1 MSKVKIIDRRSEFSI
16 FNEKE
21 LLSKMNHPF
30 IVNMYFSFQDFSN
43 LYLVLDYLTG
53 GDLRYHI
60 SICQRFNEK
69 ETKFFIS
76 NIILGLEYI
85 HSKNIIHRD
94 IKPENLV
101 LDKKGYLRITDFGVA
116 KINLKDNSS
125 ETSGTP
131 GYMAPEVLFVLNHSF
146 PADFFALGV
155 IGFEFMMGF
164 RPYVG
169 RNRKEIKDVI
179 LNTQAKISMNKIPY
193 GWGKD
198 SVDFI
203 NRLLERKVK
212 NRLGSKKGI
221 CELKEHKWFKDVDWE
236 VLKLKKIKA
245 PFIPKGEDNFNR
257 NYCEAIDIISNE
269 TIERYR
275 EYMNDDN
282 YNILFNNYTFSNI
295 ENLKLIAE
303 ENNKKNNFN
312 DNIDKLKTYNKEN
325 INKNIILDNKEN
337 NKEENKILKKSN
349 GLTNILS
356 LSSTN
361 FLIKSNRNNIIN
373 NINNNIN
380 KMDFSNNKNNKKNNK
395 KNSSENK
402 KNQNSETI
410 SIKSINLNNNN
421 NNALTSKK
429 NNTINIENNSLK
441 TNNIQK
447 DISEEI
453 KVPSSNKLINRTF
466 SLNDFNNKNNN
477 KLKTFCLEKKY
488 NNKLNN
494 DFNINNINYFIGEEY
509 KKFNNNN
516 NNNNKIK
523 LILSK
528 SNSMK
533 IIDDNLEK
541 IFLKKKLFKNE
552 NSSNIKLF
560 QNIEN
565 NINSNQKIFQS
576 ILNNQNNK
584 KYNHNNKKNFFI
596 GNREKTYFNNSNIS
610 NDTFQNKIM
619 LLANNNDGFISNRN
633 INHNNNKKIIINP
646 ILNNNNKHNFPQIPT
661 SNKNNNNLS
670 IIERTK
676 QLEKIK
682 SSLLRLKSNNNY
694 NILSFKH
701 NKKNPN
707 SFSDISIKKN
717 KNIDNKIF
725 KRSLSKENFINNK
738 INDGFNN
745 NMNKNFKPEVKIKI
759 LFQNNNLL
767 NKRKESKDYT
777 NFLSI

>member
-60 SICQRFNEK
+60 SIHQRFNEK

-101 LDKKGYLRITDFGVA
+101 LDNKGYLRITDFGVA

-131 GYMAPEVLFVLNHSF
+131 GYMAPEVLFILNHSF

-164 RPYVG
+164 RPYNG

-179 LNTQAKISMNKIPY
+179 LNTQAKINMNKVPY

-212 NRLGSKKGI
+212 NRLGAKKGI
-221 CELKEHKWFKDVDWE
+221 CELKEHKWFNDVNWDE
-236 VLKLKKIKA
+236 LKLKKIKA
-245 PFIPKGEDNFNR
+245 PFVPKGEENFNR
-257 NYCEAIDIISNE
+257 NYCEGVDPISNE

-303 ENNKKNNFN
+303 NNNKNKFN
-312 DNIDKLKTYNKEN
+312 DNIDKMKTYNKDN
-325 INKNIILDNKEN
+325 INNNIFDNKEN
-337 NKEENKILKKSN
+337 SKECNKEENKILKKSN

-361 FLIKSNRNNIIN
+361 FLIKSNRK
-373 NINNNIN
+373 NINNHID
-380 KMDFSNNKNNKKNNK
+380 KIDIFNNKKNKRNNI
-395 KNSSENK
+395 KNVSENK

-410 SIKSINLNNNN
+410 SIKSLNINNNN
-421 NNALTSKK
+421 NTITSKK
-429 NNTINIENNSLK
+429 NNTINIENNSSK
-441 TNNIQK
+441 TNN
-447 DISEEI
+447 ISEEI

-466 SLNDFNNKNNN
+466 SLNDVNNNNNKNKIKTFDLEKKQN
-477 KLKTFCLEKKY
+477 KLK
-488 NNKLNN
+488 NN
-494 DFNINNINYFIGEEY
+494 FSINNINYFIGEEY
-509 KKFNNNN
+509 KKFNNNYN

-523 LILSK
+523 LILTK

-533 IIDDNLEK
+533 IIDENLEK

-552 NSSNIKLF
+552 NSNLKLF

-565 NINSNQKIFQS
+565 NINSNQRIFQS
-576 ILNNQNNK
+576 ILNNNNNK
-584 KYNHNNKKNFFI
+584 KFNHKTKKNYFI
-596 GNREKTYFNNSNIS
+596 SNREKTFFNNSNIT
-610 NDTFQNKIM
+610 NETFQNKNILM
-619 LLANNNDGFISNRN
+619 SNNNNNNDGFISNR
-633 INHNNNKKIIINP
+633 IIIHKNNNNKNKKIIINP
-646 ILNNNNKHNFPQIPT
+646 ILSNNKKYNFPQIAI
-661 SNKNNNNLS
+661 SNRNNNNLS
-670 IIERTK
+670 IIERNK

-682 SSLLRLKSNNNY
+682 SSLLRLKNNNNNN
-694 NILSFKH
+694 NIFSFKH
-701 NKKNPN
+701 NIPN

-717 KNIDNKIF
+717 KKIENAIF
-725 KRSLSKENFINNK
+725 KRSLSKENFVN
-738 INDGFNN
+738 FNN
-745 NMNKNFKPEVKIKI
+745 NDLNNNINKNYKIKI

-767 NKRKESKDYT
+767 NKRKDSKDYT

>member
-60 SICQRFNEK
+60 SIHQRFNEK

-101 LDKKGYLRITDFGVA
+101 LDNKGYLRITDFGVA

-131 GYMAPEVLFVLNHSF
+131 GYMAPEVLFILNHSF

-164 RPYVG
+164 RPYNG

-212 NRLGSKKGI
+212 NRLGAKKGI
-221 CELKEHKWFKDVDWE
+221 CELKEHKWFNDVNWDE
-236 VLKLKKIKA
+236 LKLKKIKA
-245 PFIPKGEDNFNR
+245 PFVPKGEENFNR
-257 NYCEAIDIISNE
+257 NYCEGVDPISNE

-303 ENNKKNNFN
+303 NNNKNKFN
-312 DNIDKLKTYNKEN
+312 DNIDKMKTYNKD
-325 INKNIILDNKEN
+325 NIINNIFDNNENSKEC

-361 FLIKSNRNNIIN
+361 FLIKSNRK
-373 NINNNIN
+373 NINNHID
-380 KMDFSNNKNNKKNNK
+380 KIDILNNKKNKRN
-395 KNSSENK
+395 NVSENK

-410 SIKSINLNNNN
+410 SIKSLNINNNN
-421 NNALTSKK
+421 TITSKK
-429 NNTINIENNSLK
+429 NNTINIENNSSK
-441 TNNIQK
+441 TNN
-447 DISEEI
+447 ISEEI

-466 SLNDFNNKNNN
+466 SLNDVNNNNNKNKIKTFDLEKKQN
-477 KLKTFCLEKKY
+477 KLK
-488 NNKLNN
+488 NN
-494 DFNINNINYFIGEEY
+494 FSINNINYFIGEEY
-509 KKFNNNN
+509 KKFNNNYN

-523 LILSK
+523 LILTK

-533 IIDDNLEK
+533 IIDENLEK

-552 NSSNIKLF
+552 NSNLKLF

-565 NINSNQKIFQS
+565 NINSNQRIFQS
-576 ILNNQNNK
+576 ILNNNNNK
-584 KYNHNNKKNFFI
+584 KFNHKTKKNYFI
-596 GNREKTYFNNSNIS
+596 SNREKTFFNNSNIT
-610 NDTFQNKIM
+610 NETFQNKNILM
-619 LLANNNDGFISNRN
+619 SNNNNNNDGFISNR
-633 INHNNNKKIIINP
+633 IIIHKNNNNKNKKIIINP
-646 ILNNNNKHNFPQIPT
+646 ILSNNKKYNFPQIAI
-661 SNKNNNNLS
+661 SNRNNNNLS
-670 IIERTK
+670 IIERNK

-682 SSLLRLKSNNNY
+682 SSLLRLKNNNNNN
-694 NILSFKH
+694 NIFSFKH
-701 NKKNPN
+701 NIPN

-717 KNIDNKIF
+717 KNINNAIF
-725 KRSLSKENFINNK
+725 KRSLSKENFVN
-738 INDGFNN
+738 FNN
-745 NMNKNFKPEVKIKI
+745 NDLNNNINKNYKIKI

-767 NKRKESKDYT
+767 NKRKDSKDYT

>member
-60 SICQRFNEK
+60 SIHQRFNEK

-101 LDKKGYLRITDFGVA
+101 LDNKGYLRITDFGVA

-131 GYMAPEVLFVLNHSF
+131 GYMAPEVLFILNHSF

-164 RPYVG
+164 RPYNG

-179 LNTQAKISMNKIPY
+179 LNTQAKINMNKVPY

-212 NRLGSKKGI
+212 NRLGAKKGI
-221 CELKEHKWFKDVDWE
+221 CELKEHKWFNDVNWDE
-236 VLKLKKIKA
+236 LKLKKIKA
-245 PFIPKGEDNFNR
+245 PFVPKGEENFNR
-257 NYCEAIDIISNE
+257 NYCEGVDPISNE

-303 ENNKKNNFN
+303 NNNKNKFN
-312 DNIDKLKTYNKEN
+312 DNIDKMKTYNKDN
-325 INKNIILDNKEN
+325 INNNIFDNNENSKEC

-361 FLIKSNRNNIIN
+361 FLIKSNRK
-373 NINNNIN
+373 NINNHID
-380 KMDFSNNKNNKKNNK
+380 KIDIFNNKKNKRNNNI
-395 KNSSENK
+395 KNVSENK

-410 SIKSINLNNNN
+410 SIKSLNINNNN
-421 NNALTSKK
+421 TITSKK
-429 NNTINIENNSLK
+429 NNTINIENNSSK
-441 TNNIQK
+441 TNN
-447 DISEEI
+447 ISEEI

-466 SLNDFNNKNNN
+466 SLNDVNNNNNKNKIKTFDLEKKQN
-477 KLKTFCLEKKY
+477 KLK
-488 NNKLNN
+488 NN
-494 DFNINNINYFIGEEY
+494 FSINNINYFIGEEY
-509 KKFNNNN
+509 KKFNNNYN

-523 LILSK
+523 LILTK

-533 IIDDNLEK
+533 IIDENLEK

-552 NSSNIKLF
+552 NSNLKLF

-565 NINSNQKIFQS
+565 NINSNQRIFQS
-576 ILNNQNNK
+576 ILNNNNNK
-584 KYNHNNKKNFFI
+584 KFNHKTKKNYFI
-596 GNREKTYFNNSNIS
+596 SNREKTFFNNSNIT
-610 NDTFQNKIM
+610 NETFQNKNILM
-619 LLANNNDGFISNRN
+619 SNNNNDGFISNR
-633 INHNNNKKIIINP
+633 IIIHKNNNNKNKKIIINP
-646 ILNNNNKHNFPQIPT
+646 ILSNNKKYNFPQIAI
-661 SNKNNNNLS
+661 SNRNNNNLS
-670 IIERTK
+670 IIERNK

-682 SSLLRLKSNNNY
+682 SSLLRLKNNNNNN
-694 NILSFKH
+694 NIFSFKH
-701 NKKNPN
+701 NIPN
-707 SFSDISIKKN
+707 SFSDISIKK
-717 KNIDNKIF
+717 K
-725 KRSLSKENFINNK
+725 
-738 INDGFNN
+738 
-745 NMNKNFKPEVKIKI
+745 
-759 LFQNNNLL
+759 
-767 NKRKESKDYT
+767 
-777 NFLSI
+777 

>member
-60 SICQRFNEK
+60 SIHQRFNEK

-101 LDKKGYLRITDFGVA
+101 LDNKGYLRISDFGVA

-131 GYMAPEVLFVLNHSF
+131 GYMAPEVLFILNHSF

-164 RPYVG
+164 RPYNG

-179 LNTQAKISMNKIPY
+179 LNTQAKINMNKVPY

-212 NRLGSKKGI
+212 NRLGAKKGI
-221 CELKEHKWFKDVDWE
+221 CELKEHKWFNDVNWDE
-236 VLKLKKIKA
+236 LKLKKIKA
-245 PFIPKGEDNFNR
+245 PFVPKGEENFNR
-257 NYCEAIDIISNE
+257 NYCEGVDPISNE

-303 ENNKKNNFN
+303 NNNKNKFN
-312 DNIDKLKTYNKEN
+312 DNIDKMKTYNKDN
-325 INKNIILDNKEN
+325 INNNIFDNNENSKEC

-361 FLIKSNRNNIIN
+361 FLIKSNRK
-373 NINNNIN
+373 NINNHID
-380 KMDFSNNKNNKKNNK
+380 KIDILNNKKNKRNNI
-395 KNSSENK
+395 KNVSENK

-410 SIKSINLNNNN
+410 SIKSLNINNNN
-421 NNALTSKK
+421 NTITSKK
-429 NNTINIENNSLK
+429 NNTINIENNSSK
-441 TNNIQK
+441 TNN
-447 DISEEI
+447 ISEEI

-466 SLNDFNNKNNN
+466 SLNDVNNNNNKNKTKTFDLEKKQN
-477 KLKTFCLEKKY
+477 KLK
-488 NNKLNN
+488 NN
-494 DFNINNINYFIGEEY
+494 FSINNINYFIGEEY
-509 KKFNNNN
+509 KKFNNNYN

-523 LILSK
+523 LILTK

-533 IIDDNLEK
+533 IIDENLEK

-552 NSSNIKLF
+552 NSNLKLF

-565 NINSNQKIFQS
+565 NINSNQRIFQS
-576 ILNNQNNK
+576 ILNNNNNK
-584 KYNHNNKKNFFI
+584 KFNHKTKKNYFI
-596 GNREKTYFNNSNIS
+596 SNREKTFFNNSNIT
-610 NDTFQNKIM
+610 NETFQNKNILM
-619 LLANNNDGFISNRN
+619 SNNNNNNNNDGFISNR
-633 INHNNNKKIIINP
+633 IIIHKNNNNKNKKIIINP
-646 ILNNNNKHNFPQIPT
+646 ILSNNKKYNFPQIAI
-661 SNKNNNNLS
+661 SNRNNNNLS
-670 IIERTK
+670 IIERNK

-682 SSLLRLKSNNNY
+682 SSLLRLKNNNNN
-694 NILSFKH
+694 NIFSFKH
-701 NKKNPN
+701 NIPN

-717 KNIDNKIF
+717 KNIDNAIF
-725 KRSLSKENFINNK
+725 KRSLSKENFVN
-738 INDGFNN
+738 FNN
-745 NMNKNFKPEVKIKI
+745 NDLNNNINKNYKIKI

-767 NKRKESKDYT
+767 NKRKDSKDYT

>member
-60 SICQRFNEK
+60 SIHQRFNEK

-101 LDKKGYLRITDFGVA
+101 LDNKGYLRITDFGVA

-131 GYMAPEVLFVLNHSF
+131 GYMAPEVLFILNHSF

-164 RPYVG
+164 RPYNG

-179 LNTQAKISMNKIPY
+179 LNTQAKINMNKVPY

-212 NRLGSKKGI
+212 NRLGAKNGI
-221 CELKEHKWFKDVDWE
+221 FELKEHKWFNDVNWDE
-236 VLKLKKIKA
+236 LKLKKIKA
-245 PFIPKGEDNFNR
+245 PFVPKGEENFNR
-257 NYCEAIDIISNE
+257 NYCEGVDPISNE

-303 ENNKKNNFN
+303 NNNKNKFN
-312 DNIDKLKTYNKEN
+312 DNIDKMKTYNKD
-325 INKNIILDNKEN
+325 NIINNIFDNNENSKEC

-361 FLIKSNRNNIIN
+361 FLIKSNRK
-373 NINNNIN
+373 NINNHID
-380 KMDFSNNKNNKKNNK
+380 KIDILNNKKNKRN
-395 KNSSENK
+395 NVSENK

-410 SIKSINLNNNN
+410 SIKSLNINNNN
-421 NNALTSKK
+421 TITSKK
-429 NNTINIENNSLK
+429 NNTINIENNSSK
-441 TNNIQK
+441 TNN
-447 DISEEI
+447 ISEEI

-466 SLNDFNNKNNN
+466 SLNDVNNNNNKNKIKTFDLEKKQN
-477 KLKTFCLEKKY
+477 KLK
-488 NNKLNN
+488 NN
-494 DFNINNINYFIGEEY
+494 FSINNINYFIGEEY
-509 KKFNNNN
+509 KKFNNNYN

-523 LILSK
+523 LILTK

-533 IIDDNLEK
+533 IIDENLEK

-552 NSSNIKLF
+552 NSNLKLF

-565 NINSNQKIFQS
+565 NINSNQRIFQS
-576 ILNNQNNK
+576 ILNNNNNK
-584 KYNHNNKKNFFI
+584 KFNHKTKKNYFI
-596 GNREKTYFNNSNIS
+596 SNREKTFFNNSNIT
-610 NDTFQNKIM
+610 NETFQNKNILM
-619 LLANNNDGFISNRN
+619 SNNNNNNDGFISNR
-633 INHNNNKKIIINP
+633 IIIHKNNNNKNKKIIINP
-646 ILNNNNKHNFPQIPT
+646 ILSNNKKYNFPQIAI
-661 SNKNNNNLS
+661 SNRNNNNLS
-670 IIERTK
+670 IIERNK

-682 SSLLRLKSNNNY
+682 SSLLRLKNNNNNN
-694 NILSFKH
+694 NIFSFKH
-701 NKKNPN
+701 NIPN

-717 KNIDNKIF
+717 KNINNAIF
-725 KRSLSKENFINNK
+725 KRSLSKENFVN
-738 INDGFNN
+738 FNN
-745 NMNKNFKPEVKIKI
+745 NDLNNNINKNYKIKI

-767 NKRKESKDYT
+767 NKRKDSKDYT

>member
-60 SICQRFNEK
+60 SIHQRFNEK

-101 LDKKGYLRITDFGVA
+101 LDNKGYLRITDFGVA

-131 GYMAPEVLFVLNHSF
+131 GYMAPEVLFILNHSF

-179 LNTQAKISMNKIPY
+179 LNTQAKINMNKVPY

-212 NRLGSKKGI
+212 NRLGAKKGI
-221 CELKEHKWFKDVDWE
+221 CELKEHKWFNDVNWDE
-236 VLKLKKIKA
+236 LKLKKIKA
-245 PFIPKGEDNFNR
+245 PFVPKGEENFNR
-257 NYCEAIDIISNE
+257 NYCEGIDPISNE

-303 ENNKKNNFN
+303 NNNKNNFN
-312 DNIDKLKTYNKEN
+312 DNIDKMKTYNKDN
-325 INKNIILDNKEN
+325 INNSIFDNKEN
-337 NKEENKILKKSN
+337 SKECNKEENKILKKSN

-356 LSSTN
+356 LSSSN
-361 FLIKSNRNNIIN
+361 FLIKSNRNNIN
-373 NINNNIN
+373 NHNDKIDI
-380 KMDFSNNKNNKKNNK
+380 SNNKKNKRNNSNNK
-395 KNSSENK
+395 KNITENK

-410 SIKSINLNNNN
+410 SIKSLNINNNN
-421 NNALTSKK
+421 NTITSKK
-429 NNTINIENNSLK
+429 NNTINIENNNSLK
-441 TNNIQK
+441 TNN
-447 DISEEI
+447 ISEEI
-453 KVPSSNKLINRTF
+453 KVPSSNKLMNRTF
-466 SLNDFNNKNNN
+466 SLKDVNNNNNKNKMKTFDLEKKQN
-477 KLKTFCLEKKY
+477 KLKNE
-488 NNKLNN
+488 
-494 DFNINNINYFIGEEY
+494 FNINNINYFIGEEY
-509 KKFNNNN
+509 KKFNNNYN

-523 LILSK
+523 LILTK

-533 IIDDNLEK
+533 IIDENLEK

-552 NSSNIKLF
+552 NSNLKLF

-565 NINSNQKIFQS
+565 NLNSNKRIFQS
-576 ILNNQNNK
+576 ILNNKNNK
-584 KYNHNNKKNFFI
+584 KFNHKTKKNYI
-596 GNREKTYFNNSNIS
+596 ISNREKTFFNNSNIT
-610 NDTFQNKIM
+610 NETFQNKIM
-619 LLANNNDGFISNRN
+619 LMSNNNNNDGFLSNRN
-633 INHNNNKKIIINP
+633 IIHNNNFNKNTKIIINP
-646 ILNNNNKHNFPQIPT
+646 ILSNKKYNFPQIAI
-661 SNKNNNNLS
+661 SNKKANNLS
-670 IIERTK
+670 IIERNK

-682 SSLLRLKSNNNY
+682 SSLLRIKNNNNN
-694 NILSFKH
+694 NILSFRH
-701 NKKNPN
+701 NNNIPN
-707 SFSDISIKKN
+707 SFSDISMKIN
-717 KNIDNKIF
+717 KNIDNAIF
-725 KRSLSKENFINNK
+725 KRSLSKENFIN
-738 INDGFNN
+738 FNN
-745 NMNKNFKPEVKIKI
+745 NDLNNNINKNHKIKI

-767 NKRKESKDYT
+767 NKRKKSKDYT

>member
-60 SICQRFNEK
+60 SIHQRFNEK

-101 LDKKGYLRITDFGVA
+101 LDNKGYLRITDFGVA

-131 GYMAPEVLFVLNHSF
+131 GYMAPEVLFILNHSF

-164 RPYVG
+164 RPYNG

-179 LNTQAKISMNKIPY
+179 LNTQAKINMNKVPY

-212 NRLGSKKGI
+212 NRLGAKKGI
-221 CELKEHKWFKDVDWE
+221 CELKEHKWFNDVNWDE
-236 VLKLKKIKA
+236 LKLKKIKA
-245 PFIPKGEDNFNR
+245 PFVPKGEENFNR
-257 NYCEAIDIISNE
+257 NYCEGVDPISNE

-303 ENNKKNNFN
+303 NNNKNKFN
-312 DNIDKLKTYNKEN
+312 DNIDKMKTYNKDN
-325 INKNIILDNKEN
+325 INNNIFDNNENSKEC

-361 FLIKSNRNNIIN
+361 FLIKSNRK
-373 NINNNIN
+373 NINNHID
-380 KMDFSNNKNNKKNNK
+380 KIDIFNNKKNKRNNNI
-395 KNSSENK
+395 KNVSENK

-410 SIKSINLNNNN
+410 SIKSLNINNNN
-421 NNALTSKK
+421 TITSKK
-429 NNTINIENNSLK
+429 NNTINIENNSSK
-441 TNNIQK
+441 TNN
-447 DISEEI
+447 ISEEI

-466 SLNDFNNKNNN
+466 SLNNVNNNNNKNKIKTFDLEKKQN
-477 KLKTFCLEKKY
+477 KLK
-488 NNKLNN
+488 NN
-494 DFNINNINYFIGEEY
+494 FSINNINYFIGEEY
-509 KKFNNNN
+509 KKFNNNYN

-523 LILSK
+523 LILTK

-533 IIDDNLEK
+533 IIDENLEK

-552 NSSNIKLF
+552 NSNLKLF

-565 NINSNQKIFQS
+565 NINSNQRIFQS
-576 ILNNQNNK
+576 ILNNNNNK
-584 KYNHNNKKNFFI
+584 KFNHKTKKNYFI
-596 GNREKTYFNNSNIS
+596 SNREKTFFNNSNIT
-610 NDTFQNKIM
+610 NETFQNKNILM
-619 LLANNNDGFISNRN
+619 SNNNNNNNNDGFISNR
-633 INHNNNKKIIINP
+633 IIIHKNNNNKNKKIIINP
-646 ILNNNNKHNFPQIPT
+646 ILSNNKKYNFPQIAI
-661 SNKNNNNLS
+661 SNRNNNNLS
-670 IIERTK
+670 IIERNK

-682 SSLLRLKSNNNY
+682 SSLLRLKNNNNNN
-694 NILSFKH
+694 NIFSFKH
-701 NKKNPN
+701 NIPN
-707 SFSDISIKKN
+707 SFSDISIKK
-717 KNIDNKIF
+717 K
-725 KRSLSKENFINNK
+725 
-738 INDGFNN
+738 
-745 NMNKNFKPEVKIKI
+745 
-759 LFQNNNLL
+759 
-767 NKRKESKDYT
+767 
-777 NFLSI
+777 

>member
-60 SICQRFNEK
+60 SIHQRFNEK

-101 LDKKGYLRITDFGVA
+101 LDNKGYLRITDFGVA

-131 GYMAPEVLFVLNHSF
+131 GYMAPEVLFILNHSF

-179 LNTQAKISMNKIPY
+179 LNTQAKINMNKVPY

-212 NRLGSKKGI
+212 NRLGAKKGI
-221 CELKEHKWFKDVDWE
+221 CELKEHKWFNDVNWDE
-236 VLKLKKIKA
+236 LKLKKIKA
-245 PFIPKGEDNFNR
+245 PFVPKGEENFNR
-257 NYCEAIDIISNE
+257 NYCEGIDPISNE

-303 ENNKKNNFN
+303 NNNKNNFN
-312 DNIDKLKTYNKEN
+312 DNIDKMKTYNKDN
-325 INKNIILDNKEN
+325 INNSIFDNKEN
-337 NKEENKILKKSN
+337 SKECNKEENKILKKSN

-356 LSSTN
+356 LSSSN
-361 FLIKSNRNNIIN
+361 FLIKSNRK
-373 NINNNIN
+373 NINNHNDKI
-380 KMDFSNNKNNKKNNK
+380 DISNNKKNKRNNSNNK
-395 KNSSENK
+395 KYVTENK

-410 SIKSINLNNNN
+410 SIKSLNINNNN
-421 NNALTSKK
+421 NTITSKK
-429 NNTINIENNSLK
+429 NNTINIENNNSLK
-441 TNNIQK
+441 TNN
-447 DISEEI
+447 ISEEI
-453 KVPSSNKLINRTF
+453 KVPTSNKLMNRTF
-466 SLNDFNNKNNN
+466 SLNNVNNNNNKNKIKTFDIEKKQN
-477 KLKTFCLEKKY
+477 KLK
-488 NNKLNN
+488 N

-509 KKFNNNN
+509 KKFNNNYN

-523 LILSK
+523 LILTK

-533 IIDDNLEK
+533 IIDENLEK

-552 NSSNIKLF
+552 NSNLKLF

-565 NINSNQKIFQS
+565 NLNSNKRIFQS
-576 ILNNQNNK
+576 ILNNKNNK
-584 KYNHNNKKNFFI
+584 KFNHKTKKNYI
-596 GNREKTYFNNSNIS
+596 ISNREKTFFNNSNIT
-610 NDTFQNKIM
+610 NETFQNKIM
-619 LLANNNDGFISNRN
+619 LMSNNNNNNDGFLSNRN
-633 INHNNNKKIIINP
+633 IIHNNNFNKNTKIIINP
-646 ILNNNNKHNFPQIPT
+646 ILSNKKYNFPQIAI
-661 SNKNNNNLS
+661 SNKKANNLS
-670 IIERTK
+670 IIERNK

-682 SSLLRLKSNNNY
+682 SSLLRIKNNNNN
-694 NILSFKH
+694 NILSFRH
-701 NKKNPN
+701 NNNIPN
-707 SFSDISIKKN
+707 SFSDISMKIN
-717 KNIDNKIF
+717 KNIDNAIF
-725 KRSLSKENFINNK
+725 KRSLSKENFIN
-738 INDGFNN
+738 FNN
-745 NMNKNFKPEVKIKI
+745 NDLNNNINKNHKIKI

>member
-60 SICQRFNEK
+60 SIHQRFNEK

-101 LDKKGYLRITDFGVA
+101 LDNKGYLRITDFGVA

-131 GYMAPEVLFVLNHSF
+131 GYMAPEVLFILNHSF

-179 LNTQAKISMNKIPY
+179 LNTQAKINMNKVPY

-212 NRLGSKKGI
+212 NRLGAKKGI
-221 CELKEHKWFKDVDWE
+221 CELKEHKWFNDVNWDE
-236 VLKLKKIKA
+236 LKLKKIKA
-245 PFIPKGEDNFNR
+245 PFVPKGEENFNR
-257 NYCEAIDIISNE
+257 NYCEGIDPISNE

-303 ENNKKNNFN
+303 NNNKNNFN
-312 DNIDKLKTYNKEN
+312 DNIDKMKTYNKDN
-325 INKNIILDNKEN
+325 INNSIFDNKEN
-337 NKEENKILKKSN
+337 SKEYNKEENKILKKSN

-356 LSSTN
+356 LSSSN
-361 FLIKSNRNNIIN
+361 FLIKSNRNNIN
-373 NINNNIN
+373 NHNDKIDISRNKKNKRNN
-380 KMDFSNNKNNKKNNK
+380 SNNKKNIT
-395 KNSSENK
+395 ENK

-410 SIKSINLNNNN
+410 SIKSLNINNNN
-421 NNALTSKK
+421 NTITSKK
-429 NNTINIENNSLK
+429 NNTINIENNSSK
-441 TNNIQK
+441 TNN
-447 DISEEI
+447 ISEEI

-466 SLNDFNNKNNN
+466 SLNDVNNNNNNKNKIKTFDLEKKQN
-477 KLKTFCLEKKY
+477 KLK
-488 NNKLNN
+488 NN
-494 DFNINNINYFIGEEY
+494 FSINNINYFIGEEY
-509 KKFNNNN
+509 KKFNNNYN

-523 LILSK
+523 LILTK

-533 IIDDNLEK
+533 IIDENLEK

-552 NSSNIKLF
+552 NSNLKLF

-565 NINSNQKIFQS
+565 NLNSNKRIFQS
-576 ILNNQNNK
+576 ILNNKNNK
-584 KYNHNNKKNFFI
+584 KFNHKTKKNYI
-596 GNREKTYFNNSNIS
+596 ISNREKTFFNNSNIT
-610 NDTFQNKIM
+610 NETFQNKIM
-619 LLANNNDGFISNRN
+619 LMSNNNNNNDGFLSNRN
-633 INHNNNKKIIINP
+633 IIHNNNFNKNTKIIINP
-646 ILNNNNKHNFPQIPT
+646 ILSNKKYNFPQIAI
-661 SNKNNNNLS
+661 SNKKANNLS
-670 IIERTK
+670 IIERNK

-682 SSLLRLKSNNNY
+682 SSLLRIKNNNNN
-694 NILSFKH
+694 NILSFRH
-701 NKKNPN
+701 NNNIPN
-707 SFSDISIKKN
+707 SFSDISMKIN
-717 KNIDNKIF
+717 KNIDNAIF
-725 KRSLSKENFINNK
+725 KRSLSKENFIN
-738 INDGFNN
+738 FNN
-745 NMNKNFKPEVKIKI
+745 NDLNNNINKNHKIKI

-767 NKRKESKDYT
+767 NKRKDSKDYT

>member
-60 SICQRFNEK
+60 SIHQRFNEK

-101 LDKKGYLRITDFGVA
+101 LDNKGYLRITDFGVA

-131 GYMAPEVLFVLNHSF
+131 GYMAPEVLFILNHSF

-164 RPYVG
+164 RPYNG

-179 LNTQAKISMNKIPY
+179 LNTQAKINMNKVPY

-212 NRLGSKKGI
+212 NRLGAKKGI
-221 CELKEHKWFKDVDWE
+221 CELKEHKWFNDVNWDE
-236 VLKLKKIKA
+236 LKLKKIKA
-245 PFIPKGEDNFNR
+245 PFVPKGEENFNR
-257 NYCEAIDIISNE
+257 NYCEGVDPISNE

-303 ENNKKNNFN
+303 NNNKNKFN
-312 DNIDKLKTYNKEN
+312 DNIDKMKTYNKDN
-325 INKNIILDNKEN
+325 INNNIFDNNENSKEC

-361 FLIKSNRNNIIN
+361 FLIKSNRK
-373 NINNNIN
+373 NINNHID
-380 KMDFSNNKNNKKNNK
+380 KIDIFNNKKNKRNNI
-395 KNSSENK
+395 KNVSENK

-410 SIKSINLNNNN
+410 SIKSLNINNNN
-421 NNALTSKK
+421 TITSKK
-429 NNTINIENNSLK
+429 NNTINIENNSSK
-441 TNNIQK
+441 TNN
-447 DISEEI
+447 ISEEI

-466 SLNDFNNKNNN
+466 SLNDVNNNNNNKNKIKTFDLEKKQN
-477 KLKTFCLEKKY
+477 KLK
-488 NNKLNN
+488 NN
-494 DFNINNINYFIGEEY
+494 FSINNINYFIGEEY
-509 KKFNNNN
+509 KKFNNNYN

-523 LILSK
+523 LILTK

-533 IIDDNLEK
+533 IIDENLEK

-552 NSSNIKLF
+552 NSNLKLF

-565 NINSNQKIFQS
+565 NINSNQRIFQS
-576 ILNNQNNK
+576 ILNNNNNK
-584 KYNHNNKKNFFI
+584 KFNHKTKKNYFI
-596 GNREKTYFNNSNIS
+596 SNREKTFFNNSNIT
-610 NDTFQNKIM
+610 NETFQNKNILM
-619 LLANNNDGFISNRN
+619 SNNNNNNNDGFISNR
-633 INHNNNKKIIINP
+633 IIIHKNNNNKNKKIIINP
-646 ILNNNNKHNFPQIPT
+646 ILNNNKKYNFPQIAI
-661 SNKNNNNLS
+661 SNRNNNNLS
-670 IIERTK
+670 IIERNK

-682 SSLLRLKSNNNY
+682 SSLLRLKNNNNN
-694 NILSFKH
+694 NIFSFKH
-701 NKKNPN
+701 NIPN

-717 KNIDNKIF
+717 KNIDNAIF
-725 KRSLSKENFINNK
+725 KRSLSKENFVN
-738 INDGFNN
+738 FNN
-745 NMNKNFKPEVKIKI
+745 NDLNNNINKNYKIKI

-767 NKRKESKDYT
+767 NKRKDSKDYT

>member
-60 SICQRFNEK
+60 SIHQRFNEK

-101 LDKKGYLRITDFGVA
+101 LDNKGYLRITDFGVA

-131 GYMAPEVLFVLNHSF
+131 GYMAPEVLFILNHSF

-164 RPYVG
+164 RPYNG

-303 ENNKKNNFN
+303 NNNKNKFN
-312 DNIDKLKTYNKEN
+312 DNIDKMKTYNKDN
-325 INKNIILDNKEN
+325 INNNIFDNNENSKEC

-356 LSSTN
+356 LSSSN
-361 FLIKSNRNNIIN
+361 FLIKSNRNNIN
-373 NINNNIN
+373 NHNDKIDISSNKKNKRNN
-380 KMDFSNNKNNKKNNK
+380 SNNKKYVT
-395 KNSSENK
+395 ENK

-410 SIKSINLNNNN
+410 SIKSLNINNNN
-421 NNALTSKK
+421 TITSKK
-429 NNTINIENNSLK
+429 NNTINIENNSSK
-441 TNNIQK
+441 TNN
-447 DISEEI
+447 ISEEI

-466 SLNDFNNKNNN
+466 SLNDVNNNNNKNKIKTFDLEKKQN
-477 KLKTFCLEKKY
+477 KLK
-488 NNKLNN
+488 NN
-494 DFNINNINYFIGEEY
+494 FSINNINYFIGEEY
-509 KKFNNNN
+509 KKFNNNYN

-523 LILSK
+523 LILTK

-533 IIDDNLEK
+533 IIDENLEK

-552 NSSNIKLF
+552 NSNLKLF

-565 NINSNQKIFQS
+565 NINSNKRIFQS
-576 ILNNQNNK
+576 ILNNNNNK
-584 KYNHNNKKNFFI
+584 KFNHKTKKNYFI
-596 GNREKTYFNNSNIS
+596 SNREKTFFNNSNIT
-610 NDTFQNKIM
+610 NETFQNKNILM
-619 LLANNNDGFISNRN
+619 SNNNNNNNDGFISNR
-633 INHNNNKKIIINP
+633 IIIHKNNNNKNKKIIINP
-646 ILNNNNKHNFPQIPT
+646 ILSNNKKYNFPQIAI
-661 SNKNNNNLS
+661 SNRNNNNLS
-670 IIERTK
+670 IIERNK

-682 SSLLRLKSNNNY
+682 SSLLRLKNNNNNN
-694 NILSFKH
+694 NIFSFKH
-701 NKKNPN
+701 NIPN

-717 KNIDNKIF
+717 KNIDNAIF
-725 KRSLSKENFINNK
+725 KRSLSKENFVN
-738 INDGFNN
+738 FNN
-745 NMNKNFKPEVKIKI
+745 NDLNNNINKNYKIKI

-767 NKRKESKDYT
+767 NKRKDSKDYT

>member
-60 SICQRFNEK
+60 SIHQRFNEK

-101 LDKKGYLRITDFGVA
+101 LDNKGYLRITDFGVA

-131 GYMAPEVLFVLNHSF
+131 GYMAPEVLFILNHSF

-164 RPYVG
+164 RPYNG

-303 ENNKKNNFN
+303 NNNKNKFN
-312 DNIDKLKTYNKEN
+312 DNIDKMKTYNKDN
-325 INKNIILDNKEN
+325 INNNIFDNNENSKEC

-361 FLIKSNRNNIIN
+361 FLIKSNRK
-373 NINNNIN
+373 NINNHID
-380 KMDFSNNKNNKKNNK
+380 KIDIFNNKKNKRNNI
-395 KNSSENK
+395 KNVSENK

-410 SIKSINLNNNN
+410 SIKSLNINNNN
-421 NNALTSKK
+421 TITSKK
-429 NNTINIENNSLK
+429 NNTINIENNSSK
-441 TNNIQK
+441 TNN
-447 DISEEI
+447 ISEEI

-466 SLNDFNNKNNN
+466 SLNDVNNNNNKNKIKTFDLEKKQN
-477 KLKTFCLEKKY
+477 KLK
-488 NNKLNN
+488 NN
-494 DFNINNINYFIGEEY
+494 FSINNINYFIGEEY
-509 KKFNNNN
+509 KKFNNNYN

-523 LILSK
+523 LILTK

-533 IIDDNLEK
+533 IIDENLEK

-552 NSSNIKLF
+552 NSNLKLF

-565 NINSNQKIFQS
+565 NINSNQRIFQS
-576 ILNNQNNK
+576 ILNNNNNK
-584 KYNHNNKKNFFI
+584 KFNHKTKKNYFI
-596 GNREKTYFNNSNIS
+596 SNREKTFFNNSNIT
-610 NDTFQNKIM
+610 NETFQNKNILM
-619 LLANNNDGFISNRN
+619 SNNNNNNDGFISNR
-633 INHNNNKKIIINP
+633 IIIHKNNNNKNKKIIINP
-646 ILNNNNKHNFPQIPT
+646 ILSNNKKYNFPQIAI
-661 SNKNNNNLS
+661 SNRNNNNLS
-670 IIERTK
+670 IIERNK

-682 SSLLRLKSNNNY
+682 SSLLRLKNNNNNN
-694 NILSFKH
+694 NIFSFKH
-701 NKKNPN
+701 NIPN

-717 KNIDNKIF
+717 KKIDNAIF
-725 KRSLSKENFINNK
+725 KRSLSKENFVN
-738 INDGFNN
+738 FNN
-745 NMNKNFKPEVKIKI
+745 NDLNNNINKNYKIKI

-767 NKRKESKDYT
+767 NKRKDSKDYT

>member
-60 SICQRFNEK
+60 SIHQRFNEK

-101 LDKKGYLRITDFGVA
+101 LDNKGYLRISDFGVA

-131 GYMAPEVLFVLNHSF
+131 GYMAPEVLFILNHSF

-164 RPYVG
+164 RPYNG

-179 LNTQAKISMNKIPY
+179 LNTQAKINMNKVPY

-212 NRLGSKKGI
+212 NRLGAKKGI
-221 CELKEHKWFKDVDWE
+221 CELKEHKWFNDVNWDE
-236 VLKLKKIKA
+236 LKLKKIKA
-245 PFIPKGEDNFNR
+245 PFIPKGEENFNR
-257 NYCEAIDIISNE
+257 NYCEGVDPISNE

-303 ENNKKNNFN
+303 NNNKNKFN
-312 DNIDKLKTYNKEN
+312 DNIDKMKTYNKDN
-325 INKNIILDNKEN
+325 INNNIFDNNENSKEC

-361 FLIKSNRNNIIN
+361 FLIKSNRK
-373 NINNNIN
+373 NINNHID
-380 KMDFSNNKNNKKNNK
+380 KIDILNNKKNKRNNNI
-395 KNSSENK
+395 KNVSENK

-410 SIKSINLNNNN
+410 SIKSLNINNNN
-421 NNALTSKK
+421 NTITSKK
-429 NNTINIENNSLK
+429 NNTINIENNSSK
-441 TNNIQK
+441 TNN
-447 DISEEI
+447 ISEEI

-466 SLNDFNNKNNN
+466 SLNDVNNNNNKNKTKTFDLEKKQN
-477 KLKTFCLEKKY
+477 KLK
-488 NNKLNN
+488 NN
-494 DFNINNINYFIGEEY
+494 FSINNINYFIGEEY
-509 KKFNNNN
+509 KKFNNNYN

-523 LILSK
+523 LILTK

-533 IIDDNLEK
+533 IIDENLEK

-552 NSSNIKLF
+552 NSNLKLF

-565 NINSNQKIFQS
+565 NINSNQRIFQS
-576 ILNNQNNK
+576 ILNNNNNK
-584 KYNHNNKKNFFI
+584 KFNHKTKKNYFI
-596 GNREKTYFNNSNIS
+596 SNREKTFFNNSNIT
-610 NDTFQNKIM
+610 NETFQNKNILM
-619 LLANNNDGFISNRN
+619 SNNNNNNNNDGFISNR
-633 INHNNNKKIIINP
+633 IIIHKNNNNKNKKIIINP
-646 ILNNNNKHNFPQIPT
+646 ILSNNKKYNFPQIAI
-661 SNKNNNNLS
+661 SNRNNNNLS
-670 IIERTK
+670 IIERNK

-682 SSLLRLKSNNNY
+682 SSLLRLKNNNNN
-694 NILSFKH
+694 NIFSFKH
-701 NKKNPN
+701 NIPN

-717 KNIDNKIF
+717 KNIDNAIF
-725 KRSLSKENFINNK
+725 KRSLSKENFVN
-738 INDGFNN
+738 FNN
-745 NMNKNFKPEVKIKI
+745 NDLNNNINKNYKIKI

-767 NKRKESKDYT
+767 NKRKDSKDYT

>member
-60 SICQRFNEK
+60 SIHQRFNEK

-101 LDKKGYLRITDFGVA
+101 LDNKGYLRITDFGVA

-131 GYMAPEVLFVLNHSF
+131 GYMAPEVLFILNHSF

-164 RPYVG
+164 RPYNG

-179 LNTQAKISMNKIPY
+179 LNTQAKINMNKVPY

-212 NRLGSKKGI
+212 NRLGAKKGI
-221 CELKEHKWFKDVDWE
+221 CELKEHKWFNDVNWDE
-236 VLKLKKIKA
+236 LKLKKIKA
-245 PFIPKGEDNFNR
+245 PFVPKGEENFNR
-257 NYCEAIDIISNE
+257 NYCEGVDPISNE

-303 ENNKKNNFN
+303 NNNKNKFN
-312 DNIDKLKTYNKEN
+312 DNIDKMKTYNKDN
-325 INKNIILDNKEN
+325 INNNIFDNNENSKEC

-349 GLTNILS
+349 GLTNILM
-356 LSSTN
+356 SSTN
-361 FLIKSNRNNIIN
+361 FLIKSNRK
-373 NINNNIN
+373 NINNHID
-380 KMDFSNNKNNKKNNK
+380 KIDILNNKKNKRNNNI
-395 KNSSENK
+395 KNVSENK

-410 SIKSINLNNNN
+410 SIKSLNINNNN
-421 NNALTSKK
+421 NTITSKK
-429 NNTINIENNSLK
+429 NNTINIENNSSK
-441 TNNIQK
+441 TNN
-447 DISEEI
+447 ISEEI

-466 SLNDFNNKNNN
+466 SLNDVNNNNNKNKIKTFDLEKKQN
-477 KLKTFCLEKKY
+477 KLK
-488 NNKLNN
+488 NN
-494 DFNINNINYFIGEEY
+494 FSINNINYFIGEEY
-509 KKFNNNN
+509 KKFNNNYN

-523 LILSK
+523 LILTK

-533 IIDDNLEK
+533 IIDENLEK

-552 NSSNIKLF
+552 NSNLKLF

-565 NINSNQKIFQS
+565 NINSNQRIFQS
-576 ILNNQNNK
+576 ILNNNNNK
-584 KYNHNNKKNFFI
+584 KFNHKTKKNYFI
-596 GNREKTYFNNSNIS
+596 SNREKTFFNNSNIT
-610 NDTFQNKIM
+610 NETFQNKNILM
-619 LLANNNDGFISNRN
+619 SNNNNNDGFISNR
-633 INHNNNKKIIINP
+633 IIIHKNNNNKNKKIIINP
-646 ILNNNNKHNFPQIPT
+646 ILSNNKKYNFPQIAI
-661 SNKNNNNLS
+661 SNRNNNNLS
-670 IIERTK
+670 IIERNK

-682 SSLLRLKSNNNY
+682 SSLLRLKNNNNNN
-694 NILSFKH
+694 NIFSFKH
-701 NKKNPN
+701 NIPN

-717 KNIDNKIF
+717 KNIDNAIF
-725 KRSLSKENFINNK
+725 KRSLSKENFVN
-738 INDGFNN
+738 FNN
-745 NMNKNFKPEVKIKI
+745 NDLNNNINKNYKIKI

-767 NKRKESKDYT
+767 NKRKDSKDYT

>member
-60 SICQRFNEK
+60 SIHQRFNEK

-101 LDKKGYLRITDFGVA
+101 LDNKGYLRISDFGVA

-131 GYMAPEVLFVLNHSF
+131 GYMAPEVLFILNHSF

-164 RPYVG
+164 RPYNG

-179 LNTQAKISMNKIPY
+179 LNTQAKINMNKVPY

-212 NRLGSKKGI
+212 NRLGAKKGI
-221 CELKEHKWFKDVDWE
+221 CELKEHKWFNDVNWDE
-236 VLKLKKIKA
+236 LKLKKIKA
-245 PFIPKGEDNFNR
+245 PFVPKGEENFNR
-257 NYCEAIDIISNE
+257 NYCEGVDPISNE

-303 ENNKKNNFN
+303 NNNKNKFN
-312 DNIDKLKTYNKEN
+312 DNIDKMKTYNKDN
-325 INKNIILDNKEN
+325 INNNIFDNNENSKEC

-361 FLIKSNRNNIIN
+361 FLIKSNRK
-373 NINNNIN
+373 NINNHID
-380 KMDFSNNKNNKKNNK
+380 KIDILNNKKNKRNNI
-395 KNSSENK
+395 KNVSENK

-410 SIKSINLNNNN
+410 SIKSLNINNNN
-421 NNALTSKK
+421 NTITSKK
-429 NNTINIENNSLK
+429 NNTINIENNSSK
-441 TNNIQK
+441 TNN
-447 DISEEI
+447 ISEEI

-466 SLNDFNNKNNN
+466 SLNDVNNNNNKNKTKTFDSEKKQN
-477 KLKTFCLEKKY
+477 KLK
-488 NNKLNN
+488 NN
-494 DFNINNINYFIGEEY
+494 FSINNINYFIGEEY
-509 KKFNNNN
+509 KKFNNNYN

-523 LILSK
+523 LILTK

-533 IIDDNLEK
+533 IIDENLEK

-552 NSSNIKLF
+552 NSNLKLF

-565 NINSNQKIFQS
+565 NINSNQRIFQS
-576 ILNNQNNK
+576 ILNNNNNK
-584 KYNHNNKKNFFI
+584 KFNHKTKKNYFI
-596 GNREKTYFNNSNIS
+596 SNREKTFFNNSNIT
-610 NDTFQNKIM
+610 NETFQNKNILM
-619 LLANNNDGFISNRN
+619 SNNNNNNNNDGFISNR
-633 INHNNNKKIIINP
+633 IIIHKNNNNKNKKIIINP
-646 ILNNNNKHNFPQIPT
+646 ILSNNKKYNFPQIAI
-661 SNKNNNNLS
+661 SNRNNNNLS
-670 IIERTK
+670 IIERNK

-682 SSLLRLKSNNNY
+682 SSLLRLKNNNNN
-694 NILSFKH
+694 NIFSFKH
-701 NKKNPN
+701 NIPN

-717 KNIDNKIF
+717 KNIDNAIF
-725 KRSLSKENFINNK
+725 KRSLSKENFVN
-738 INDGFNN
+738 FNN
-745 NMNKNFKPEVKIKI
+745 NDLNNNINKNYKIKI

-767 NKRKESKDYT
+767 NKRKDSKDYT

>member
-60 SICQRFNEK
+60 SIHQRFNEK

-101 LDKKGYLRITDFGVA
+101 LDNKGYLRITDFGVA

-131 GYMAPEVLFVLNHSF
+131 GYMAPEVLFILNHSF

-164 RPYVG
+164 RPYNG

-179 LNTQAKISMNKIPY
+179 LNTQAKINMNKVPY

-212 NRLGSKKGI
+212 NRLGAKKGI
-221 CELKEHKWFKDVDWE
+221 CELKEHKWFNDVNWDE
-236 VLKLKKIKA
+236 LKLKKIKA
-245 PFIPKGEDNFNR
+245 PFVPKGEENFNR
-257 NYCEAIDIISNE
+257 NYCEGVDPISNE

-303 ENNKKNNFN
+303 NNNKNKFN
-312 DNIDKLKTYNKEN
+312 DNIDKMKTYNKDN
-325 INKNIILDNKEN
+325 INNNIFDNNENSKEC

-361 FLIKSNRNNIIN
+361 FLIKSNRK
-373 NINNNIN
+373 NINNHID
-380 KMDFSNNKNNKKNNK
+380 KIDILNNKKNKRNNNI
-395 KNSSENK
+395 KNVSENK

-410 SIKSINLNNNN
+410 SIKSLNINNNN
-421 NNALTSKK
+421 NTITSKK
-429 NNTINIENNSLK
+429 NNTINIENNSSK
-441 TNNIQK
+441 TNN
-447 DISEEI
+447 ISEEI

-466 SLNDFNNKNNN
+466 SLNDVNNNNNKNKIKTFDLEKKQN
-477 KLKTFCLEKKY
+477 KLK
-488 NNKLNN
+488 NN
-494 DFNINNINYFIGEEY
+494 FSINNINYFIGEEY
-509 KKFNNNN
+509 KKFNNNYN

-523 LILSK
+523 LILTK

-533 IIDDNLEK
+533 IIDENLEK

-552 NSSNIKLF
+552 NSNLKLF

-565 NINSNQKIFQS
+565 NINSNQRIFQS
-576 ILNNQNNK
+576 ILNNNNNK
-584 KYNHNNKKNFFI
+584 KFNHKTKKNYFI
-596 GNREKTYFNNSNIS
+596 SNREKTFFNNSNIT
-610 NDTFQNKIM
+610 NETFQNKNILM
-619 LLANNNDGFISNRN
+619 SNNNNNDGFISNR
-633 INHNNNKKIIINP
+633 IIIHKNNNNKNKKIIINP
-646 ILNNNNKHNFPQIPT
+646 ILSNNKKYNFPQIAI
-661 SNKNNNNLS
+661 SNRNNNNLS
-670 IIERTK
+670 IIERNK

-682 SSLLRLKSNNNY
+682 SSLLRLKNNNNNN
-694 NILSFKH
+694 NIFSFKH
-701 NKKNPN
+701 NIPN

-717 KNIDNKIF
+717 KNIDNAIF
-725 KRSLSKENFINNK
+725 KRSLSKENFVN
-738 INDGFNN
+738 FNN
-745 NMNKNFKPEVKIKI
+745 NDLNNNINKNYKIKI

-767 NKRKESKDYT
+767 NKRKDSKDYT

>member
-60 SICQRFNEK
+60 SIHQRFNEK

-101 LDKKGYLRITDFGVA
+101 LDNKGYLRITDFGVA

-131 GYMAPEVLFVLNHSF
+131 GYMAPEVLFILNHSF

-164 RPYVG
+164 RPYNG

-179 LNTQAKISMNKIPY
+179 LNTQAKINMNKVPY

-212 NRLGSKKGI
+212 NRLGAKKGI
-221 CELKEHKWFKDVDWE
+221 CELKEHKWFNDVNWDE
-236 VLKLKKIKA
+236 LKLKKIKA
-245 PFIPKGEDNFNR
+245 PFVPKGEENFNR
-257 NYCEAIDIISNE
+257 NYCEGVDPISNE

-303 ENNKKNNFN
+303 NNNKNKFN
-312 DNIDKLKTYNKEN
+312 DNIDKMKTYNKDN
-325 INKNIILDNKEN
+325 INNNIFDNNENSKEC

-361 FLIKSNRNNIIN
+361 FLIKSNRK
-373 NINNNIN
+373 NINNHID
-380 KMDFSNNKNNKKNNK
+380 KIDILNNKKNKRNNNI
-395 KNSSENK
+395 KNVSENK

-410 SIKSINLNNNN
+410 SIKSLNINNNN
-421 NNALTSKK
+421 NTITSKK
-429 NNTINIENNSLK
+429 NNTINIENNSSK
-441 TNNIQK
+441 TNN
-447 DISEEI
+447 ISEEI

-466 SLNDFNNKNNN
+466 SLNDVNNNNNKNKIKTFDLEKKQN
-477 KLKTFCLEKKY
+477 KLK
-488 NNKLNN
+488 NN
-494 DFNINNINYFIGEEY
+494 FSINNINYFIGEEY
-509 KKFNNNN
+509 KKFNNNYN

-523 LILSK
+523 LILTK

-533 IIDDNLEK
+533 IIDENLEK

-552 NSSNIKLF
+552 NSNLKLF

-565 NINSNQKIFQS
+565 NINSNQRIFQS
-576 ILNNQNNK
+576 ILNNNNNK
-584 KYNHNNKKNFFI
+584 KFNHKTKKNYFI
-596 GNREKTYFNNSNIS
+596 SNREKTFFNNSNIT
-610 NDTFQNKIM
+610 NETFQNKNILM
-619 LLANNNDGFISNRN
+619 SNNNNNDGFISNR
-633 INHNNNKKIIINP
+633 IIIHKNNNNKNKKIIINP
-646 ILNNNNKHNFPQIPT
+646 ILSNNKKYNFPQIAI
-661 SNKNNNNLS
+661 SNRNNNNLS
-670 IIERTK
+670 IIERNK

-682 SSLLRLKSNNNY
+682 SSLLRLKNNNNNN
-694 NILSFKH
+694 NIFSFKH
-701 NKKNPN
+701 NIPN

-717 KNIDNKIF
+717 KNIDNAIF
-725 KRSLSKENFINNK
+725 KRSLSKENFVN
-738 INDGFNN
+738 FNN
-745 NMNKNFKPEVKIKI
+745 NDLNNNINKNYKIKI

-767 NKRKESKDYT
+767 NKRKNSKDYT

>member
-60 SICQRFNEK
+60 SIHQRFNEK

-101 LDKKGYLRITDFGVA
+101 LDNKGYLRITDFGVA

-131 GYMAPEVLFVLNHSF
+131 GYMAPEVLFILNHSF

-164 RPYVG
+164 RPYNG

-179 LNTQAKISMNKIPY
+179 LNTQAKINMNKVPY

-212 NRLGSKKGI
+212 NRLGAKKGI
-221 CELKEHKWFKDVDWE
+221 CELKEHKWFNDVNWDE
-236 VLKLKKIKA
+236 LKLKKIKA
-245 PFIPKGEDNFNR
+245 PFVPKGEENFNR
-257 NYCEAIDIISNE
+257 NYCEGVDPISNE

-303 ENNKKNNFN
+303 NNNKNKFN
-312 DNIDKLKTYNKEN
+312 DNIDKMKTYNKDN
-325 INKNIILDNKEN
+325 INNNIFDNNENSKEC

-361 FLIKSNRNNIIN
+361 FLIKSNRK
-373 NINNNIN
+373 NINNHID
-380 KMDFSNNKNNKKNNK
+380 KIDILNNKKNKRNNI
-395 KNSSENK
+395 KNVTENK

-410 SIKSINLNNNN
+410 SIKSLNINNNN
-421 NNALTSKK
+421 NTITSKK
-429 NNTINIENNSLK
+429 EDK
-441 TNNIQK
+441 
-447 DISEEI
+447 
-453 KVPSSNKLINRTF
+453 
-466 SLNDFNNKNNN
+466 
-477 KLKTFCLEKKY
+477 
-488 NNKLNN
+488 
-494 DFNINNINYFIGEEY
+494 
-509 KKFNNNN
+509 
-516 NNNNKIK
+516 
-523 LILSK
+523 
-528 SNSMK
+528 
-533 IIDDNLEK
+533 
-541 IFLKKKLFKNE
+541 
-552 NSSNIKLF
+552 
-560 QNIEN
+560 
-565 NINSNQKIFQS
+565 
-576 ILNNQNNK
+576 
-584 KYNHNNKKNFFI
+584 
-596 GNREKTYFNNSNIS
+596 
-610 NDTFQNKIM
+610 
-619 LLANNNDGFISNRN
+619 
-633 INHNNNKKIIINP
+633 
-646 ILNNNNKHNFPQIPT
+646 
-661 SNKNNNNLS
+661 
-670 IIERTK
+670 
-676 QLEKIK
+676 
-682 SSLLRLKSNNNY
+682 
-694 NILSFKH
+694 
-701 NKKNPN
+701 
-707 SFSDISIKKN
+707 
-717 KNIDNKIF
+717 
-725 KRSLSKENFINNK
+725 
-738 INDGFNN
+738 
-745 NMNKNFKPEVKIKI
+745 
-759 LFQNNNLL
+759 
-767 NKRKESKDYT
+767 
-777 NFLSI
+777 